1 MVNLNSQ
8 KKGPI
13 TQKRV
18 TISKLPSK
26 NMVLE
31 VLAFLQW
38 QVLATGQ
45 GFFGFE
51 DDRAMGKYF

>member
-1 MVNLNSQ
+1 MVYLNSQ

-13 TQKRV
+13 TQRV